1 MVRTGGHHCTLSG
14 IEQQVNTVGVHDKE
28 QLTDLVSWIQNQ
40 SREEKAS
47 AKTSRKMKAS
57 SPESLPP
64 ELIERSNDQIN
75 EAWRENDSFLQ
86 AFVRAFGP
94 RCRSDE
100 ELENTFSDLLRE
112 IALPLCG
119 LNGFDNVVQQS
130 FDQSSTRGPMSRL
143 LDCAALTCA
152 AAKVFTVKDGY
163 SLRLCTEIPVLAASG
178 KELYG
183 ALEQLTRREEG
194 WKDEFFTIF
203 KSLIVTKR
211 DDVCTELKSFIT
223 PDSLPP
229 ATSKQQ
235 ERHKR
240 KGSKHESAPTR
251 KSARRVADVRGTHNE
266 NDIVDESELA
276 DHHPALH
283 FTSKL

>member
-1 MVRTGGHHCTLSG
+1 LCIDGAYRGHHCTLSG

-100 ELENTFSDLLRE
+100 ELENTFFDLLRE
-112 IALPLCG
+112 I
-119 LNGFDNVVQQS
+119 
-130 FDQSSTRGPMSRL
+130 DQSSTRGPMSRL

-229 ATSKQQ
+229 ATSKEQ